1 MDISATFTEVKEAGP
16 FELTCY
22 GSHKDVQKVTGCNGH
37 PMGLRPFTHC
47 ETCEGR
53 HILAACPNR
62 SLDKEKYRVAGPL
75 RHLHFAVG
83 RSEIIQNPQSLS
95 TQGAIKKARFQALKG
110 GCF

>member
-62 SLDKEKYRVAGPL
+62 SLDKENTEWLG
-75 RHLHFAVG
+75 H
-83 RSEIIQNPQSLS
+83 S
-95 TQGAIKKARFQALKG
+95 AICISQLADRR
-110 GCF
+110 